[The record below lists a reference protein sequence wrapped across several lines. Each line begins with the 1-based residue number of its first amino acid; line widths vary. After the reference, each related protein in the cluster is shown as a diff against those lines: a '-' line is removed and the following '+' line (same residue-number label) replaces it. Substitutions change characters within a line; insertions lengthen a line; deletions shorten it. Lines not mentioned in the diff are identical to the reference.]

1 MCAVKKYVDRLLSSL
16 TSPRKCCPKSTFSI
30 TKMLLL
36 CLFQKCDAG
45 FFFAYSEECLPC
57 DCNGNSNE
65 CLDGSGL
72 CVVGR
77 GHVSLFIY
85 FTEPLHLWWR

>member
-1 MCAVKKYVDRLLSSL
+1 ME
-16 TSPRKCCPKSTFSI
+16 I
-30 TKMLLL
+30 LLL
-36 CLFQKCDAG
+36 CLFQTCGAG
-45 FFFAYSEECLPC
+45 FFLAQSGECLPC

-77 GHVSLFIY
+77 GHFSQISLALCILGGNKIFFLDIGA
-85 FTEPLHLWWR
+85 P